1 MCSCTIFQ
9 LQCIAISFFFLFQIL
24 KRLNRTHEAA
34 LQFSWALDF
43 TCSGQNSQ
51 LREEIDQTY
60 HNQNSLDCR
69 DDSDGFLDLN
79 DSQEDGEGD
88 SLEGV
93 GLGGE
98 DESEASF

>member
-1 MCSCTIFQ
+1 MGGGNLLYETLPTPSPH
-9 LQCIAISFFFLFQIL
+9 SQIL

-60 HNQNSLDCR
+60 HNQNSLDRR
-69 DDSDGFLDLN
+69 DDSDGFLELD
-79 DSQEDGEGD
+79 DSQEEEEEEED

-93 GLGGE
+93 GLGGVAE
-98 DESEASF
+98 DDASF